1 MTKEKSQ
8 TDTGE
13 GEREKKSRKNKGD
26 IHLTIWKVKLD
37 KTSKREL
44 MYLV

>member
-13 GEREKKSRKNKGD
+13 GEREKKAER
-26 IHLTIWKVKLD
+26 I
-37 KTSKREL
+37 RETFIL
-44 MYLV
+44 QYGK